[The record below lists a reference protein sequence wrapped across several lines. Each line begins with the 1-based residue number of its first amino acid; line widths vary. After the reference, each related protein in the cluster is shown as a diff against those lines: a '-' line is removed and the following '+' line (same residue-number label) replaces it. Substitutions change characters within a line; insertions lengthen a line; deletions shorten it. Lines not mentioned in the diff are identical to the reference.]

1 MDLKDKIAAGMTKT
15 RAGLGSRLAFLF
27 RSRKSEKE
35 FYDELEEILVTSDVG
50 IKATQSI
57 VASFRE
63 LAERKALTGGEA
75 LQAAFI
81 AFLEELL
88 RQVTAPELDRP
99 GMNILMLLGV
109 NGSGKTT
116 TAGKLAKSAIASG
129 KSVLLAAADTFRAA
143 AADQLA
149 EWSVRTG
156 AALVRQQA
164 GADPGA
170 VVYDA
175 LDAARARKHDLV
187 IIDTAGRFHNRD
199 NLVRE
204 LQKIDKIVQAKLAEN
219 DGYYKMI
226 VLDATA
232 GSNAFMQASSFHEA
246 VPLDAAILTKLDS
259 SARGGVILPLIADLG
274 LPLFRIGVG
283 EGADDLVPFAAS
295 AWVHSLFG

>member
-1 MDLKDKIAAGMTKT
+1 MTLTEKIGAGMART

-27 RSRKSEKE
+27 RSRKTEKE

-50 IKATQSI
+50 VTVTRSI
-57 VASFRE
+57 VDSFRE
-63 LAERKALTGGEA
+63 LAGRQAITGGEA
-75 LQAAFI
+75 LQSAFV
-81 AFLEELL
+81 AFLEQLVS
-88 RQVTAPELDRP
+88 RVVAPEIGGP
-99 GMNILMLLGV
+99 GMSVLMLLGV

-116 TAGKLAKSAIASG
+116 TAGKLAKSAAESG
-129 KSVLLAAADTFRAA
+129 RSVLLAAADTFRAA

-149 EWSVRTG
+149 EWSARAGVP
-156 AALVRQQA
+156 LVRQQA

-187 IIDTAGRFHNRD
+187 IVDTAGRFHNRE

-204 LQKIDKIVQAKLAEN
+204 LQKIDKIVRSKLAEG
-219 DGYYKMI
+219 DRYYRMI

-232 GSNAFMQASSFHEA
+232 GTNAFTQARSFHEA
-246 VPLDAAILTKLDS
+246 VPLDAAIVTKLDS

-274 LPLFRIGVG
+274 LPVFRIGVG
-283 EGADDLVPFAAS
+283 EGVDDLVPFEGT
-295 AWVHSLFG
+295 AWVHSLFE